1 MSKVVSYGTDTEDV
15 YSVTIMVGSESVNGT
30 DIRQPSV
37 LPLTQYYLQ
46 HHPLPSY
53 IAPTRV
59 YKQLA

>member
-1 MSKVVSYGTDTEDV
+1 
-15 YSVTIMVGSESVNGT
+15 VGSESVNGT